1 MGLMFEEV
9 IMSNRHMSDGQMY
22 SFLELFFNTEKF
34 GLNWRLDS
42 TWPDYVLLTLIV
54 IPLW

>member
-22 SFLELFFNTEKF
+22 SFLALFFNTEKF